1 MAIMNIVLTTGNYPV
16 SGGTSSNPT
25 IITAGEQVTVNL
37 SMQNAANFSGSKGI
51 SLVTN
56 THAGAFS
63 NEGTPSGT
71 FSFSFE
77 APGASYSGNNLP
89 PLYFFARH
97 NGNVILPLES
107 ARTHWQVIAGTNQS
121 HPVVTGVTFANT
133 ASSTTEATI
142 ATSGGT
148 GQLQTAATT
157 ANINNPTLNWSN
169 GNKIDVARGV
179 TNYFWA
185 RSLDYS
191 ASNTS
196 YASPV
201 AATAPYLAPS
211 AVSAANA
218 TTNTAGAWIS
228 ALTVA
233 DNSFTTMYSLA
244 NSLSPTGATFYYRD
258 STFPFLGNFRI
269 LGNSTDATFNIHEY
283 NGSQNSPPPGSNRT
297 YYIWGKRFTGSGG
310 DSQWHP
316 TTASFT
322 VTADSPVIAA
332 ECTNP
337 SGFWY
342 DTDSSFNPHTTRAS
356 FRYLNPYRV
365 YMIARQDS
373 GGNWEKARNG
383 WAGKSAETSYTF
395 QDPLSVIDTQRTY
408 RLYSNTSATLT
419 GATQEL
425 TFTRTE
431 KSPQI
436 TEPLSITIG
445 MNDDSYTVALEDTI
459 AGFTYYIKDSTDSGA
474 GSVDGVVAT
483 GTSTSIPVTGASFM
497 PGEEDGSATTVY
509 VWVKAP
515 LNLMNTTSQPS
526 GDSISIV
533 RSSGSGQTGE
543 DPEVTAGSYGMI
555 VRDASNNL
563 LVDTTS
569 RFGRIVKSGRVVLPV
584 SLQGKYG
591 VEGWIPGSHQLTGT
605 PINTDEKYSEWVS
618 VPGMTNDPLTWHVIV
633 TTITSDGSY
642 GFGHNWHEVY
652 MEDDRFRVLNLSL
665 FEIPGYSF
673 SETGSVSAKYD
684 YFVIRTRG

>member
-1 MAIMNIVLTTGNYPV
+1 MANMNIVLTTGNYPV

-25 IITAGEQVTVNL
+25 IITAGDTVNVTV
-37 SMQNAANFSGSKGI
+37 SMANAANFSGSKGI

-63 NEGTPSGT
+63 NQGTPSGT
-71 FSFSFE
+71 YSFSFT

-97 NGNVILPLES
+97 NGDVISPLES

-133 ASSTTEATI
+133 ANGTTEATI

-169 GNKIDVARGV
+169 GNKIDVTRGV

-218 TTNTAGAWIS
+218 TTNTAGEWIS

-233 DNSFTTMYSLA
+233 DTSFFTQYSLA
-244 NSLSPTGATFYYRD
+244 NSLSPTGATFYYAD
-258 STFPFLGNFRI
+258 STFPASGTSLI
-269 LGNSTDATFNIHEY
+269 LGNYSGGFNVNEN
-283 NGSQNSPPPGSNRT
+283 NGSQNSPPPGSSRT
-297 YYIWGKRFTGSGG
+297 YYIWAKRYTGSGG

-322 VTADSPVIAA
+322 VTAAAGITA

-356 FRYLNPYRV
+356 FRYLNPSRV
-365 YMIARQDS
+365 YMVARQDS
-373 GGNWEKARNG
+373 GNNWELARNG
-383 WAGKSAETSYTF
+383 WAGLSAETSYTF
-395 QDPLSVIDTQRTY
+395 QDPLSVIGTQRTY

-436 TEPLSITIG
+436 TEPLSIAIG

-459 AGFTYYIKDSTDSGA
+459 AGFTYYIKDSSNSGA

-526 GDSISIV
+526 GDSIAIV

-543 DPEVTAGSYGMI
+543 DPEVTASNYGMI

-591 VEGWIPGSHQLTGT
+591 VEGWIPGSNQLTGD
-605 PINTDEKYSEWVS
+605 PINPDEKYSEWVS
-618 VPGMTNDPLTWHVIV
+618 VPGMTDDPLTWHVIV

-642 GFGHNWHEVY
+642 GFGHNWHKVY
-652 MEDDRFRVLNLSL
+652 MEDDRFRVLNLST
-665 FEIPGYSF
+665 FEIPGEWYD
-673 SETGSVSAKYD
+673 TGSVSAKYD
-684 YFVIRTRG
+684 YFVVRTRG